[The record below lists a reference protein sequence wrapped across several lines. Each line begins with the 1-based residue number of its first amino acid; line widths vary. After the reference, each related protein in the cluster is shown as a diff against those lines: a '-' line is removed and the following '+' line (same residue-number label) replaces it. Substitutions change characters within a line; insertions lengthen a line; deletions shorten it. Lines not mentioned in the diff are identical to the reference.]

1 MKRWIAAI
9 FALMLLVCGM
19 SAQAEEAVNA
29 QENRIESFSG
39 AWPDTLA
46 ELMSGPEW
54 ASARPLEG
62 YVGMRMGRW
71 GHGAALMQDD
81 QGYIL
86 ACFLHTDE
94 GWQATA
100 SRAALRQGE
109 RATLWNQA
117 VAEGW
122 SAYEISQSDGSEQ
135 FEVVYGDARYTWYSG
150 SGGWFLARVVLPV
163 ANVVVGPR
171 TLYWNEEAVFN
182 TQDIMLTGFVEAD
195 FPKSLLAAQ
204 TLVDASGLDDATQAL
219 TTAGNADPTVWQDF
233 PVIMYAA
240 PSAGA
245 EVAAQYASG
254 VAATVLDM
262 GSGFVKLQIG
272 DMAGWVKRDQ
282 ALLGGERAEQYPW
295 NGNVGQVCDCGPA
308 RYRSLLAEPREG
320 AAVVATLGVKLRV
333 QVLGML
339 QDDAWLHVMLDDGT
353 MGYMA
358 ADEVCQTDN
367 FYAVWITS
375 DKPGNRL
382 NLRESP
388 TTKSQTLG
396 KYYAGTEA
404 ARLFSMVS
412 SSEWTRVI
420 VHGRM
425 GWMLNEFLGTSADY
439 VPDMLPPMG
448 TVQGVASG
456 ELNLRAAPDAK
467 ADVLGQYANGT
478 KAEILSVVGNWAHVR
493 LRDGNVGFMMLK
505 YLGGEP
511 EGAVENGF
519 ALAEDTELLE
529 YGGEV
534 IQPLSAGERV
544 VLMDGR
550 PCVSWRYSEAA
561 AAMVLEEPEQVWVRY
576 GDGCGLVP
584 VSALAL
590 DW

>member
-1 MKRWIAAI
+1 MKRWMAALLTL
-9 FALMLLVCGM
+9 ALLLCGIG
-19 SAQAEEAVNA
+19 AQAEADA
-29 QENRIESFSG
+29 RENRIDTFTG
-39 AWPDTLA
+39 AWPETLA
-46 ELMSGPEW
+46 PVMTTGEW

-62 YVGMRMGRW
+62 YVGMRFGRW
-71 GHGAALMQDD
+71 GCGAALMQDD

-94 GWQATA
+94 GWQVTV

-109 RATLWNQA
+109 RASLWNQA
-117 VAEGW
+117 VAEEW
-122 SAYEISQSDGSEQ
+122 SAHEISQSDGSFQ

-150 SGGWFLARVVLPV
+150 SGGWILSRVVLPV
-163 ANVVVGPR
+163 ANVVVSPR

-204 TLVDASGLDDATQAL
+204 ALVDASGLDDATQAL

-233 PVIMYAA
+233 PVVMYAA

-245 EVAAQYASG
+245 EVTAQYADG

-272 DMAGWVKRDQ
+272 DRAGWVRRDQ

-295 NGNVGQVCDCGPA
+295 NGNVGQVCDCGPV

-339 QDDAWLHVMLDDGT
+339 QGDAWLHVMLDDGT
-353 MGYMA
+353 MGYA
-358 ADEVCQTDN
+358 AAGDVSQTDN
-367 FYAVWITS
+367 LHTVWITS
-375 DKPGNRL
+375 DKPANRL
-382 NLRESP
+382 NLRERP

-404 ARLFSMVS
+404 ARLFTMEAVS
-412 SSEWTRVI
+412 DWTRVC
-420 VHGRM
+420 VHGRE
-425 GWMLNEFLGTSADY
+425 GWMLNDFLADSADH
-439 VPDMLPPMG
+439 VPDMLPPIG
-448 TVQGVASG
+448 TVQGVAKG

-467 ADVLGQYANGT
+467 AEALGQYANGT

-493 LRDGNVGFMMLK
+493 LRDGQVGFMMLK

-511 EGAVENGF
+511 AGAVDNSFAVAENT
-519 ALAEDTELLE
+519 DLLE
-529 YGGEV
+529 YDGEV

-550 PCVSWRYSEAA
+550 PCVSWRYSEAGDT
-561 AAMVLEEPEQVWVRY
+561 MVREEPEQVWVRY
-576 GDGCGLVP
+576 GGGCGLVP
-584 VSALAL
+584 VSKLAL